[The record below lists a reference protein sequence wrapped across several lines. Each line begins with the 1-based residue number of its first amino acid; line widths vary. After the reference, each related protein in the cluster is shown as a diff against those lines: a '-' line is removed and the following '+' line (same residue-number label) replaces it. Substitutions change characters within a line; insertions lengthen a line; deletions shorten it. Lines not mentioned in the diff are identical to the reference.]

1 MRQLCQ
7 QLHKMPPQSKLPCN
21 VPDIFMT
28 VDIVLIHPNNGVDVE
43 FNSNIDK
50 VESVD
55 KLFKF
60 DEVELPDKELSS

>member
-1 MRQLCQ
+1 
-7 QLHKMPPQSKLPCN
+7 
-21 VPDIFMT
+21 MT

>member
-1 MRQLCQ
+1 
-7 QLHKMPPQSKLPCN
+7 
-21 VPDIFMT
+21 MT
-28 VDIVLIHPNNGVDVE
+28 NDIVLIHPNNAVDVE